1 MPRKSRSTLSPGVY
15 HVLNRGL
22 NRIRIFDAEGDASN
36 NQQPIANSQ

>member
-1 MPRKSRSTLSPGVY
+1 VPRKPRSALGPGVY

-36 NQQPIANSQ
+36 KQQPIAKSQ